1 MPLPPRCRAAR
12 SRPPGS
18 WAAGVYSCKF
28 PNRKYIFVKNEN
40 IKYKNKKTAGPV
52 REQPKKILGR
62 RDPLGATR
70 GLRGPWDGTHGP
82 TGCHCAWSFLLLSRA
97 PAMHTAPALCSSP
110 RLFSPLKHESFGF
123 TFVRRSSLVP
133 LLLGL
138 RYMEMPFVRFR
149 EGT

>member
-1 MPLPPRCRAAR
+1 MVVGPRGRMRPDEGAAQED
-12 SRPPGS
+12 PGPAWS
-18 WAAGVYSCKF
+18 S
-28 PNRKYIFVKNEN
+28 
-40 IKYKNKKTAGPV
+40 
-52 REQPKKILGR
+52 R
-62 RDPLGATR
+62 RDA
-70 GLRGPWDGTHGP
+70 GLRGAWDGTHGP

-123 TFVRRSSLVP
+123 TFVRLSSLVP

-149 EGT
+149 EGTWNHNPWSAVFLALSSFLSQTIDWALFPKCLTS